1 MAFLFGGKGR
11 NISHYR
17 KNYRKLIQRSVEPG
31 LILSLVIHGL
41 ILLIPVSVM
50 VVQRYEEIELYIMSE
65 ERSVIQDHRFVERK
79 FIEASKIYVAPK
91 KEMEILKEEKEWLT
105 SEVLQKVDEKT
116 IPEKSNIK
124 EPVIIPAELPSIPFS
139 ISIATNAK
147 ETELSDKT
155 PTPPPADSSPKMDVR
170 ETGSLS
176 KETVYP
182 TVSQTQVVE
191 FGSVEGPKF
200 LRRTLPIYPVMARR
214 MGKEGRIVLRL
225 TIDEKGNL
233 SNVEVIENGGYGFAE
248 AAVEG
253 VKKSS
258 FLPAQKD
265 GKPVASRAILPIR
278 FSLRSD

>member
-1 MAFLFGGKGR
+1 MIGICKKVIQGR
-11 NISHYR
+11 
-17 KNYRKLIQRSVEPG
+17 VEPG

-41 ILLIPVSVM
+41 MMLIPVSIM
-50 VVQRYEEIELYIMSE
+50 VAQRYEEIELYVMSE
-65 ERSVIQDHRFVERK
+65 ERPVIQEHRSIRRK
-79 FIEASKIYVAPK
+79 MVEASKMIVTPQ
-91 KEMEILKEEKEWLT
+91 KEVEMVREEKEIIR
-105 SEVLQKVDEKT
+105 EVLQKVDEKP

-147 ETELSDKT
+147 ETELSDKI

-191 FGSVEGPKF
+191 FGAVEGPKF

-214 MGKEGRIVLRL
+214 LGKEGRVVLRL

-233 SNVEVIENGGYGFAE
+233 SNVEVIENAGYGFAE
-248 AAVEG
+248 AAVEAAR
-253 VKKSS
+253 KSA
-258 FLPAQKD
+258 FLPALKD
-265 GKPVASRAILPIR
+265 GKPVSSRAILPIR
-278 FSLRSD
+278 FSLRSH